1 MGTERRCEVARSP
14 LEIAR
19 TYLQA
24 VERGATGDELAAFYT
39 DDVVQEEFPNRLVPN
54 GARRDLK
61 ALLEG
66 AERGQKV
73 VRDQRYEVLSAA
85 EVGQAAIL
93 EVQWSATLSIPV
105 GSIPAGGQMRA
116 RLAMF
121 IEFRGEKIARQRNYD
136 CYEPF

>member
-1 MGTERRCEVARSP
+1 VARSR

-19 TYLQA
+19 SYLQA

-93 EVQWSATLSIPV
+93 EVQWSATLSIPL

>member
-1 MGTERRCEVARSP
+1 MGTERRGEVARSP

-19 TYLQA
+19 IYLQA

>member
-1 MGTERRCEVARSP
+1 MAKSP
-14 LEIAR
+14 LEIVR
-19 TYLQA
+19 IYLQA
-24 VERGATGDELAAFYT
+24 VERGATGDALAAFYT

-73 VRDQRYEVLSAA
+73 VRDQRYELLSAA
-85 EVGQAAIL
+85 EHGPTAIL

>member
-1 MGTERRCEVARSP
+1 MGTERRCQVARS
-14 LEIAR
+14 LMEIAR
-19 TYLQA
+19 SYLQA
-24 VERGATGDELAAFYT
+24 VERGATGEALAAFYT

-93 EVQWSATLSIPV
+93 EVQWSATLSIPL